1 MDVNSELGAGIVL
14 IAAGVALILL
24 RRVLS
29 QYLLRLYQKIGI
41 EVPEE
46 KYAQQFAFVGIIVMV
61 LGFLMATGLIQYL

>member
-1 MDVNSELGAGIVL
+1 MNVNSVLGAGIVL
-14 IAAGVALILL
+14 IVVGVALIQL

-29 QYLLRLYQKIGI
+29 QYLLRLYQKIGV

-46 KYAQQFAFVGIIVMV
+46 KYAQQFVFVGVIVVV